1 MSVLD
6 DPAARGADAPFTTA
20 QGDRNVYYV
29 FGEYCGPGYKQ
40 GSSDVNIV
48 LGALELG
55 KISADN
61 LLINLVGIAD
71 RLGKGDLIV
80 HDKLSAFGNHCN
92 HMVSAETDMMVK
104 EYIGDHYGP
113 VRFEIGTNGSGAAL
127 QQYNIA
133 NHAPGLLS
141 GAIQNE

>member
-1 MSVLD
+1 MRISDWSSDVCSSDLY
-6 DPAARGADAPFTTA
+6 F
-20 QGDRNVYYV
+20 V
-29 FGEYCGPGYKQ
+29 FGESCGPGFQQ

-80 HDKLSAFGNHCN
+80 HDTLSAFGNHCN
-92 HMVSAETDMMVK
+92 PMVSAETAMMVK

-113 VRFEIGTNGSGAAL
+113 VRFAIGRSEEHTSEL
-127 QQYNIA
+127 QSLMRISYAVFCLKKKTKKQ
-133 NHAPGLLS
+133 
-141 GAIQNE
+141 